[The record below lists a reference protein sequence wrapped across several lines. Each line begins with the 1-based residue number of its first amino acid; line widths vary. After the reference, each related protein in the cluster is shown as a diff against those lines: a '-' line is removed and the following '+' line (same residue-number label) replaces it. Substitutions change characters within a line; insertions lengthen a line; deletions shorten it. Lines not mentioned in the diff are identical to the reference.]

1 MFYRKNAH
9 VIKKIKDLKEKE
21 ENDRRRKKKEG
32 YWLQY
37 LLHIIQNVLPS
48 SSGDKC
54 TIQGRRVN
62 FQVTKFTA

>member
-1 MFYRKNAH
+1 MFYRKNVH

-48 SSGDKC
+48 NSGDKC
-54 TIQGRRVN
+54 TIQGRSVN